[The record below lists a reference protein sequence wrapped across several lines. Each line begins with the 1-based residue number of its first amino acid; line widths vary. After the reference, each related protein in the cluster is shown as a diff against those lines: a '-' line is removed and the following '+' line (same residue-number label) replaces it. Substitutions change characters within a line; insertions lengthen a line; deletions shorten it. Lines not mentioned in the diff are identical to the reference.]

1 MGVAPVCLV
10 CVFEPLGLDDPLTCA
25 VFCAPFRDQYLY
37 HKVLIAEVVRLSLVA
52 AVSKQSCLVIVPLW
66 TRSNSECVYVRFASE

>member
-10 CVFEPLGLDDPLTCA
+10 CVFEPLELDDPLTCA
-25 VFCAPFRDQYLY
+25 IPCAPFRDQNLY
-37 HKVLIAEVVRLSLVA
+37 HKVLIAEVARLSLVA

-66 TRSNSECVYVRFASE
+66 TRSNSECVYARSASE